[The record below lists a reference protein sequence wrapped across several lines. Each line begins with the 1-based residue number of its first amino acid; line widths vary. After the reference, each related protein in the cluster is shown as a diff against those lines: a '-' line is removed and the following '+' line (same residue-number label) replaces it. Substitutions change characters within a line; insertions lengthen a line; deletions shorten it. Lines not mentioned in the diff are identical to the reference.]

1 MPFTLNTITTNHS
14 TTNLKFSA
22 FFLLIPALFSA
33 QSYAPSAGQP
43 GTTAMHKDS
52 VAFVA
57 WATGCESV
65 RGLQNIAVPA
75 GPYASVGDNSMVLG
89 KAQSNAVLSLGD
101 GGSAVC
107 TFALPIMNGPG
118 PDFAVFEN
126 SFDDNFLELAYV
138 EVSSDGINFTRF
150 RAHSLTDTLT
160 QTDSFGS
167 TNATKINNLAGKYRG
182 GYGTPFD
189 LQELAGAQGLNVN
202 AVTHVRIVDVIGS
215 VNASYAS
222 RDGYGNKV
230 NDPWP
235 TDFPSGGF
243 DLDAVG
249 VIHRL
254 MSTGSEEWRVQRQTR
269 FFPNPV
275 GSGHLLHIDTDGG
288 LQKICILD
296 LSGRVLLESSE
307 TELRMPFLP
316 SGIYLIQITTGDSL
330 ITEKL
335 ILR

>member
-1 MPFTLNTITTNHS
+1 M
-14 TTNLKFSA
+14 NLKCSIV
-22 FFLLIPALFSA
+22 FLFIPGFFSA
-33 QSYAPSAGQP
+33 QSYAPSVGQP

-52 VAFVA
+52 LAFVA
-57 WATGCESV
+57 WATGCQSV
-65 RGLQNIAVPA
+65 RGLQNVAVSA
-75 GPYASVGDNSMVLG
+75 GPYASVGDNSMALG
-89 KAQSNAVLSLGD
+89 KAQSNAVLCLGD
-101 GGSAVC
+101 GGSAIC
-107 TFALPIMNGPG
+107 TFASPITNGPG
-118 PDFAVFEN
+118 NDFAVFEN
-126 SFDDNFLELAYV
+126 SFDDNFLELAFV

-150 RAHSLTDTLT
+150 RSHSLTDTLT

-167 TNATKINNLAGKYRG
+167 TDATKINNLAGKYRG

-202 AVTHVRIVDVIGS
+202 AITHVKIVDVIGS
-215 VNASYAS
+215 VNISYAS

-249 VIHRL
+249 VVHQQI
-254 MSTGSEEWRVQRQTR
+254 STGTDELSKESGFV
-269 FFPNPV
+269 FFPNPAN
-275 GSGHLLHIDTDGG
+275 SGDLLFVQSGKEFRG
-288 LQKICILD
+288 FRILD

-307 TELRMPFLP
+307 RELRLP
-316 SGIYLIQITTGDSL
+316 SLSQGVYLIQVTEDNRTL
-330 ITEKL
+330 TEKL